1 VVHFLFDPFQFAFM
15 RRALVEL
22 LLLSALGSTVGVH
35 VLLRR
40 RAFLTDALQHSVFPG
55 IAIAFVLGQSLML
68 GALVT
73 AILTIVMLT
82 FVTRRPSVDP
92 DAAMALLIAGFFAI
106 GVVVVSRRSGYQAD
120 LTSLL
125 FGRILD
131 VDARQ
136 ILDTVVVVAASLG
149 LLAALHKE
157 LVLRALDP
165 VQAAAVGYRVALLDL
180 ALDAVV
186 AVVVVIAVRA
196 LGTVLVIAFVV
207 TPPAAARLVARS
219 VPSTMALAVAL
230 ASIFSWLGL
239 CVSYEASVHHGV
251 KLAAGATVVV
261 SLTAAFLLVGAG
273 ALAARAGS
281 AIAARRRLSAV
292 ETAAAR

>member
-1 VVHFLFDPFQFAFM
+1 VTDFLFDPFHLAFM

-22 LLLSALGSTVGVH
+22 FLLSALGSTVGVH

-40 RAFLTDALQHSVFPG
+40 RAFLTEALQHSVFPG
-55 IAIAFVLGQSLML
+55 IAIAFVLGQSLMV

-73 AILTIVMLT
+73 AILTVVVLA
-82 FVTRRPSVDP
+82 FVARRPGVDP

-136 ILDTVVVVAASLG
+136 ILDTVVVVGASLG
-149 LLAALHKE
+149 LLFALHKE

-165 VQAAAVGYRVALLDL
+165 VQAAAVGYRVAVLDL
-180 ALDAVV
+180 VLDAVV
-186 AVVVVIAVRA
+186 ALVVVIAVRA
-196 LGTVLVIAFVV
+196 LGTVLVVAFVV

-219 VPSTMALAVAL
+219 VSSTMALAVVL
-230 ASIFSWLGL
+230 ASVFSWIGL

-251 KLAAGATVVV
+251 RLAAGATVVV
-261 SLTAAFLLVGAG
+261 SLTAGFLLVGIA
-273 ALAARAGS
+273 ALARRVGS
-281 AIAARRRLSAV
+281 SAAARRRLPAV
-292 ETAAAR
+292 EPATAR